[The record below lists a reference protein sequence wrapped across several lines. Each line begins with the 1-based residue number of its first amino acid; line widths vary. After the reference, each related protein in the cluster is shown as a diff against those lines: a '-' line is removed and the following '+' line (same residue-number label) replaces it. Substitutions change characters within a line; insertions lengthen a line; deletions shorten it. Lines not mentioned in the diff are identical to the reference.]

1 MYALISVYDDTN
13 KCICDS
19 KVLLPDSVETTEYS
33 DVPYKKHKFSFTV
46 TTSKMYQAMVNG
58 KFKHDDI
65 PEPET
70 NEWMNQEGEN
80 GRRAA
85 DDFVNK
91 LDDISEEAKSE
102 ADFLKRHKRMMEN
115 SVYGLSVNQ
124 CMICKKV
131 IYDDKAICDKCFEI
145 AKREGFL
152 E

>member
-13 KCICDS
+13 KCIY
-19 KVLLPDSVETTEYS
+19 KNNLLTPNMVNHDGEYTTYRFEFAITVAENQ
-33 DVPYKKHKFSFTV
+33 VPT
-46 TTSKMYQAMVNG
+46 MNG

-70 NEWMNQEGEN
+70 NKLIDQEVEN

-91 LDDISEEAKSE
+91 LDDISEGESEKAKAE
-102 ADFLKRHKRMMEN
+102 ADFLKRHNRMMEN
-115 SVYGLSVNQ
+115 SMYGLSVNQ
-124 CMICKKV
+124 CAICKKV
-131 IYDDKAICDKCFEI
+131 IYDDKVICDRCFKI